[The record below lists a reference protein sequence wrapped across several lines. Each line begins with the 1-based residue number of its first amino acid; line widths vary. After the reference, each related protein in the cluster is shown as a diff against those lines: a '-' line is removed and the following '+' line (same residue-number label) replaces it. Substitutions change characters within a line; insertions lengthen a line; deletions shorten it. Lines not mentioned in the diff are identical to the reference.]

1 MLSIAWADEARADL
15 LGIVRYVAERNP
27 SAAVQ
32 LGRTIEQSTWALP
45 QNPYL
50 FKRSERMAGCR
61 EIVVNQNY
69 ILIYRVGEVIE
80 VLRVVHARQEY
91 P

>member
-1 MLSIAWADEARADL
+1 MLSIVWADEARADL

-32 LGRTIEQSTWALP
+32 LGRAIEQSTWPLP

-50 FKRSERMAGCR
+50 FKRSERVEGCR
-61 EIVVNQNY
+61 EIVVHRNY
-69 ILIYRVGEVIE
+69 ILIYRVRETIE